1 MSDHLGSD
9 AGHGEAALPRSS
21 AGRIATRVALKPFRR
36 LFDRILRGH
45 LRIRVGE
52 HCHEMHGSEAGPS
65 GEIRLVRPLTF
76 ARRIATRGHVGLGE
90 AYMAGD
96 WDSPDVTALLHC
108 FAANQHALV
117 EVFEGSWL
125 NRIGS
130 LLRHRRRANTKAGSK
145 RNIQAHYDL
154 GNDFYRL
161 WLDES
166 MTYSAAVLEHDADTP
181 EATLTQAQTHK
192 YQRLLALLDAA
203 PGQRVLEVGCGWGGF
218 ARQAAAAGLEVTGIT
233 LSREQLAW
241 AEAAAAETP
250 EAERM
255 TFRLQDYRDV
265 TERFDHIVSIEM
277 FEAVGE
283 AYWPAYMA
291 MLARCL
297 KPGGRAALQVI
308 TIADSEFDGYKA
320 SPDFIQHYI
329 FPGGMLPTVGRFDA
343 AAADAGLR
351 VVARSFHGLDY
362 ARTLAAWRER
372 FEDQL
377 PAVRALGY
385 DERFIRMWRYY
396 LSYCEAGFR
405 DERIDVMQVALT
417 V

>member
-1 MSDHLGSD
+1 MSEHNR
-9 AGHGEAALPRSS
+9 AEAALPA
-21 AGRIATRVALKPFRR
+21 AGRIATRAALKPFRA

-45 LRIRVGE
+45 LRIRIGE
-52 HCHEMHGSEAGPS
+52 HCHEMHGTEAGPS

-90 AYMAGD
+90 AYTAGD

-125 NRIGS
+125 NRLAS
-130 LLRHRRRANTKAGSK
+130 LLRHRRRANTRAGSK
-145 RNIQAHYDL
+145 RNIEAHYDL
-154 GNDFYRL
+154 GNAFYRL
-161 WLDES
+161 WLDPS
-166 MTYSAAVLEHDADTP
+166 MTYSAAVFEPDTDDL
-181 EATLTQAQTHK
+181 ARAQANK
-192 YQRLLALLDAA
+192 YRRLLGLLDAA
-203 PGQRVLEVGCGWGGF
+203 PGERVLEVGCGWGGF
-218 ARQAAAAGLEVTGIT
+218 ARTAAAAGLDVTGIT

-241 AEAAAAETP
+241 AEAAAAETRLP
-250 EAERM
+250 GGMA
-255 TFRLQDYRDV
+255 FRLQDYRDV

-291 MLARCL
+291 MLKRCL

-343 AAADAGLR
+343 AAADAGLH
-351 VVARSFHGLDY
+351 VVERSFHGLDY
-362 ARTLAAWRER
+362 ARTLATWRER
-372 FEDQL
+372 FEAEL
-377 PAVRALGY
+377 PAVRAQGY

-396 LSYCEAGFR
+396 LCYCEAGFR
-405 DERIDVMQVALT
+405 DERIDVMQVALAAD
-417 V
+417 

>member
-1 MSDHLGSD
+1 MSDRKPT
-9 AGHGEAALPRSS
+9 AAMLPS
-21 AGRIATRVALKPFRR
+21 AAAPGRGALKPFRH

-52 HCHEMHGSEAGPS
+52 HCHEMHGTEAGPS
-65 GEIRLVRPLTF
+65 GEIRLLRPLSF

-125 NRIGS
+125 NRLGS
-130 LLRHRRRANTKAGSK
+130 LLRHRRRANTRAGSK
-145 RNIQAHYDL
+145 RNIAAHYDL

-161 WLDES
+161 WLDPS
-166 MTYSAAVLEHDADTP
+166 MTYSSALFERDAETLE
-181 EATLTQAQTHK
+181 QAQANK
-192 YQRLLALLDAA
+192 YQRLLGLLDAE
-203 PGQRVLEVGCGWGGF
+203 PGQHVLEVGCGWGSF
-218 ARQAAAAGLEVTGIT
+218 ARTAAAAGLRVTGLT

-241 AEAAAAETP
+241 AEAAVADTP
-250 EAERM
+250 LAGHVEL
-255 TFRLQDYRDV
+255 RLQDYRDV
-265 TERFDHIVSIEM
+265 SERFDHIVSIEM

-291 MLARCL
+291 MLKRCL
-297 KPGGRAALQVI
+297 RPGGRAALQVI

-329 FPGGMLPTVGRFDA
+329 FPGGMLPTVDRFDA

-351 VVARSFHGLDY
+351 VAARSFHGLDY
-362 ARTLAAWRER
+362 ARTLATWRER
-372 FEDQL
+372 FEAEL

-405 DERIDVMQVALT
+405 DERIDVMQVALAPA
-417 V
+417 